1 MFDNHRLRG
10 RIHAGIPVLG
20 TWNTM
25 AAPLATE
32 AMALG
37 GFDFQVVDLEHGPFI
52 LDRIHEHVSA
62 CEASTDCAPLVRV
75 PANADWMVLQALDQ
89 GAHGVVVP
97 HVPSVESAQQLAAS
111 LRYWPEGNRGF
122 TPFSKAGGFSNRDVP
137 GHVERSNAGALGVA
151 MVESAASLNVAEKI
165 AAVDGI
171 DVVYFGAYDL
181 AQDLGHPGQPTHP
194 AVVEAITDG
203 VQRVRAAGGCAG
215 GFVPQDREGVA
226 WVLEM
231 GIGFITYEVDAS
243 ILNRHVNGMAEWF
256 ASELG
261 K

>member
-1 MFDNHRLRG
+1 MFDDHRLRN

-32 AMALG
+32 AMARG
-37 GFDFQVVDLEHGPFI
+37 GFDFQVVDLEHGPFV
-52 LDRIHEHVSA
+52 LDRVHEHVSA
-62 CEASTDCAPLVRV
+62 CEASTACAPLVRV

-97 HVPSVESAQQLAAS
+97 HVPDVGAARELASS
-111 LRYWPEGNRGF
+111 LRYHPEGGRGF
-122 TPFSKAGGFSNRDVP
+122 TPFSKAGGFTNRDVA
-137 GHVERSNAGALGVA
+137 GHVERSNSGVVGVA
-151 MVESAASLNVAEKI
+151 IVESSEGLESAGEI

-181 AQDLGHPGQPTHP
+181 SQDLGHPGQPMHP
-194 AVVEAITDG
+194 AVVEAIADG

-215 GFVPQDREGVA
+215 GFVPQDREGIA
-226 WVLEM
+226 WLLEM
-231 GIGFITYEVDAS
+231 GMGFITYEVDAS
-243 ILNRHVNGMAEWF
+243 ILHHHVADVSDWF
-256 ASELG
+256 AGELG
-261 K
+261 R